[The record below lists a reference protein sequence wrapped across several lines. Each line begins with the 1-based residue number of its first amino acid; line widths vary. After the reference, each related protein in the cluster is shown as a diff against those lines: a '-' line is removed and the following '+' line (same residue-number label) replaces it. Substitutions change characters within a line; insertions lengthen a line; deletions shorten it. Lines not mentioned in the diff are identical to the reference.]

1 MKNNINYGS
10 LSEYVVEDKKK
21 YLDILRSPLQ
31 DYCKEA
37 IKQFGYLDNQG
48 LALDDDDN
56 QGGPVYID
64 DLYVL
69 PKAGEERI
77 SPEMLAQLDDVREE
91 DENSE
96 SINDVKSKVDKLS
109 SIAELIWKNPRLTL
123 LGDPGVGK
131 TTLMQWLICSLCH
144 WSDNHAK
151 QYLGP
156 MFPLTITAR
165 KISEKSINELNSS
178 EISLESFIDE
188 ILSMQGDQLNRL
200 WGEEEKECLY
210 SLFERGQVLLLV
222 DGLDEISS
230 NIELWLNNKIR
241 DLLIKYPSTHLIMTA
256 RVVGFNQF
264 EFWGIAKNSRNKET
278 HVEISDSP
286 IEFDEESIQ
295 ANKANKANKLHLP
308 KIYFLAP
315 FSPSQRKRFSEN
327 WVANYLPPNDEK
339 RKDFIDNID
348 EVSAHS
354 FQLDALSRIPVLLN
368 LICFIQWRRGKLPNG
383 RAELYQRIVETYLV
397 AMDRARL
404 LTHELSDEYD
414 YHDIKNWLGRLAFN
428 MQSGDL
434 NLLEEGK
441 SLSDYNEEELEDI
454 RCEIPKVN
462 DERILQISS
471 SDLID
476 FFQLHLT
483 EVVPYSELQ
492 KHSEAIINY
501 LKNRTGFL
509 IPRGMIDGE
518 EYFGFSHLSFQE
530 YFSAYFLNNSLED
543 LESEVV
549 TDIVH
554 ATNMHEWNEVL
565 QLLFEEMSLA
575 GRSRTFIDKWLG
587 SLFPENSAVGKKEKA
602 MLKFNSNIYSL
613 YGKIINN
620 SSIKISNVKRFERK
634 ERLVLLY
641 LQNPILPHSVLS
653 HISNEIISNWK
664 ANGRKPEFVEAHFSK
679 GKVVDVEWVMESSKI
694 SRISFV
700 DMNINEI
707 DFRGKKLEYSFL
719 DITNSKVE
727 SLSDICTSSFINELH
742 IIGSEIGNLEAVKS
756 MNKLETFHAN
766 SHQVREY
773 YEYIPSVKKLVVNEP
788 LEEKVEESFNYLSN
802 LGGIEELELYC
813 SDAGRIPRVIKGESL
828 TSLSVLSNNTITSY
842 DFIYNFKSLKK
853 LFIYDFN
860 EDEKE
865 KKHIDI
871 NFTLFGNLLE
881 LEEVFFNA
889 KTSLDVNELLNCRN
903 LKTLFSP
910 WASFVHSEK
919 FLKFEELKE
928 LTVDSGSLS
937 KNIIDKLESNGVNIN
952 LI

>member
-1 MKNNINYGS
+1 MKNNINYGP
-10 LSEYVVEDKKK
+10 LPEYIAEDKKK

-64 DLYVL
+64 NLYVL

-77 SPEMLAQLDDVREE
+77 SPEMLAQLDDAREE
-91 DENSE
+91 DEDSE

-165 KISEKSINELNSS
+165 KISEKTLSVLDPSDLNI
-178 EISLESFIDE
+178 EDFLDE

-200 WGEEEKECLY
+200 WGKEEKEYLY
-210 SLFERGQVLLLV
+210 SLFECGQVLLLV

-230 NIELWLNNKIR
+230 NTELWLNNKIR

-264 EFWGIAKNSRNKET
+264 DFWGIAKSLRENEI
-278 HVEISDSP
+278 HVGISDSP
-286 IEFDEESIQ
+286 IELDEDFIKTSK
-295 ANKANKANKLHLP
+295 NKKLYLP
-308 KIYFLAP
+308 SLFYLAP
-315 FSPSQRKRFSEN
+315 FSPDQRKRFSEN
-327 WVANYLPPNDEK
+327 WVANYLPPNNEK
-339 RKDFIDNID
+339 KQSFIENID

-414 YHDIKNWLGRLAFN
+414 YQDIKNWLGKLAFN
-428 MQSGDL
+428 MQAGDL
-434 NLLEEGK
+434 KLHEETLSSYNEYELEE
-441 SLSDYNEEELEDI
+441 LRD
-454 RCEIPKVN
+454 CVPEIS
-462 DERILQISS
+462 RGRMLQVSE
-471 SDLID
+471 SDLND
-476 FFQLHLT
+476 FFQLRLT
-483 EVVPYSELQ
+483 EVIHDSELE
-492 KHSEAIINY
+492 KHSKAIINY

-509 IPRGMIDGE
+509 IPRGTVDGE

-543 LESEVV
+543 LEGEVV
-549 TDIVH
+549 ADIAH
-554 ATNMHEWNEVL
+554 TTNMHEWNEVL

-575 GRSRTFIDKWLG
+575 GRSRTFVDKWL
-587 SLFPENSAVGKKEKA
+587 SSFFPENSAIGEKEKE

-620 SSIKISNVKRFERK
+620 SSIKISNIKRFERK
-634 ERLVLLY
+634 ERLVFLY
-641 LQNPILPHSVLS
+641 LQNSMLSHSVLS
-653 HISNEIISNWK
+653 HISNEMISSWK
-664 ANGRKPEFVEAHFSK
+664 ASGRKPEFVEAHFSK
-679 GKVVDVEWVMESSKI
+679 GKVVDVEWVMGSSKI

-700 DMNINEI
+700 NMNINEI
-707 DFRGKKLEYSFL
+707 DFRGKRLEFSFL

-742 IIGSEIGNLEAVKS
+742 IAGSEIGDLEAIKS
-756 MNKLETFHAN
+756 MNKLDKFHADSN
-766 SHQVREY
+766 QVREY
-773 YEYIPSVKKLVVNEP
+773 YEYIPSVKKLVINES
-788 LEEKVEESFNYLSN
+788 LEEGVEGNFNYLSN
-802 LGGIEELELYC
+802 LRGVEELELFC
-813 SDAGRIPRVIKGESL
+813 SDAGKIPRVIKGESL
-828 TSLSVLSNNTITSY
+828 TYLSVLSNNTIMSY
-842 DFIYNFKSLKK
+842 DFIYNLKYLK
-853 LFIYDFN
+853 RLFVYDFS

-871 NFTLFGNLLE
+871 NFKSFGNMVE
-881 LEEVFFNA
+881 LEELFLNA
-889 KTSLDVNELLNCRN
+889 KTSLDVNELLDCRN
-903 LKTLFSP
+903 LKELILP
-910 WASFVHSEK
+910 WASFVNSEK
-919 FLKFEELKE
+919 LLKFEGLKE
-928 LTVDSGSLS
+928 LTVDSDSVS
-937 KNIIDKLESNGVNIN
+937 KIIIDKLESNGVSVN
-952 LI
+952 LV